1 MLRNCAELSL
11 LSAHIAFQHHER
23 WDGQGYPRGLRGE
36 LIHEYARIVAVADV
50 YAALLADRPYRPAY
64 TVNQALNILERM
76 TGVYLDP
83 RPVSALVSNI
93 AVYPVGSLVEINT
106 GCIGMVMEVNKAA
119 PTRPVIR
126 IMVNNSGR
134 QLKRTRLID
143 LSKSTTVMIVRALN
157 DEDVDKLNLRQ
168 YVSVT

>member
-1 MLRNCAELSL
+1 M
-11 LSAHIAFQHHER
+11 
-23 WDGQGYPRGLRGE
+23 
-36 LIHEYARIVAVADV
+36 
-50 YAALLADRPYRPAY
+50 
-64 TVNQALNILERM
+64 
-76 TGVYLDP
+76 
-83 RPVSALVSNI
+83 
-93 AVYPVGSLVEINT
+93 VEINT

-157 DEDVDKLNLRQ
+157 DEDVDN
-168 YVSVT
+168 

>member
-1 MLRNCAELSL
+1 
-11 LSAHIAFQHHER
+11 
-23 WDGQGYPRGLRGE
+23 
-36 LIHEYARIVAVADV
+36 
-50 YAALLADRPYRPAY
+50 
-64 TVNQALNILERM
+64 
-76 TGVYLDP
+76 
-83 RPVSALVSNI
+83 
-93 AVYPVGSLVEINT
+93 
-106 GCIGMVMEVNKAA
+106 MVMEEKKAE
-119 PTRPVIR
+119 TNRPEIR